1 MKLSLSMI
9 VKATADEA
17 DYLQNALLSTKGIFD
32 EIVIVAN
39 TPKGVKIAP
48 EIEEV
53 CARFNAKT
61 IEAEWKEDFAEM
73 RNLSFDNCTGDLI
86 FWMDSDD
93 VIDKPQ
99 KLRELADELNPA
111 IDAVFF
117 DYLYEI
123 DEYGAIKVSH
133 WRERLIRN
141 NGAFVW
147 KGRLHETLIETRVTN
162 KVKNEEVKII
172 HKSQEERRDKA
183 TERNVRILQKQLED
197 EGNSPDPRTM
207 FYLAACY
214 VDLGMYDDAK
224 ELYTLYLKLSGWP
237 QERAQALC
245 QLASLSRKSDNNKEA
260 TDYYLQAIKE
270 DPDNREP
277 YISIAEM
284 YLLDQKF
291 DKAVTWAEMGMQRP
305 ESDSMTVQNPLSVSY
320 RPLLIYA
327 EAQFNLGKIDAALNA
342 TKKAQ
347 QIRNDDLTKQMYETY
362 NTVKGHQ
369 LVANAFVDLARYLD
383 AHNEKDK
390 AKLLFDKA
398 IPENIQ
404 DNPYILNM
412 RKKYFEPKV
421 WPKKSVVIFTGNCI
435 IGNWGPWSLKDGI
448 GGSEEAI
455 IRLSKRLSEQG
466 YSVTVFSMPG
476 AQAGTYEGVE
486 WKNYWEFDERD
497 KFDVLIGWR
506 NPWIFEHKFN
516 ARKSYLWLHDVMEVG
531 EFTPERLDNL
541 DKVIV
546 LSKYHRSLF
555 PNIPDNKIWMSANGI
570 DAEEFDGS
578 ETHER
583 NPHRIIFASSHVRG
597 LAHLLD
603 MWKDVKREVPEA
615 ELHFYYGRNSFVAV
629 HKDNP
634 ERLEWLEKIEKQMEE
649 LPDVYDHGKVS
660 QKEIAEATMSSGIWA
675 YPCPF
680 PEISCI
686 TAMKSQAGGAVPVSS
701 NFAALNETVQFG
713 EKMHMEDDSGVGLWD
728 ANIAREYKT
737 RLIYMLKDVKKQE
750 KIRKEMIPWAKKHF
764 SWTNVATL
772 WIKEFEK

>member
-9 VKATADEA
+9 VKGSADEA
-17 DYLQNALLSTKGIFD
+17 IYLETALASTKGIFD

-39 TPKGVKIAP
+39 TPKGVDVAS
-48 EIEEV
+48 EIEKV
-53 CARFNAKT
+53 CSKYNAKT
-61 IEAEWKEDFAEM
+61 ITAEWKQDFAEM

-93 VIDKPQ
+93 IIDKPT
-99 KLRELADELNPA
+99 KLRELADELKPE
-111 IDAVFF
+111 IDAVFL
-117 DYLYEI
+117 DYLYEV
-123 DEYGAIKVSH
+123 DEFGAVKVRH

-141 NGAFVW
+141 NGSFQW
-147 KGRLHETLIETRVTN
+147 KGRLHETLIETRTTT
-162 KVKNEEVKII
+162 KVKNEEVKVI
-172 HKSQEERRDKA
+172 HRSQEERRDKA
-183 TERNVRILQKQLED
+183 IQRNTIILQKQLDD
-197 EGNSPDPRTM
+197 EANNPDPRTM

-214 VDLGMYDDAK
+214 MDLGAYDEAF
-224 ELYTLYLKLSGWP
+224 ELYEMYLKLSGWNE
-237 QERAQALC
+237 ERAQAWC
-245 QLASLSRKSDNNKEA
+245 QIASIHRRNKDDA
-260 TDYYLQAIKE
+260 KAIDAYLQAIKE
-270 DPDNREP
+270 DPNNRDP
-277 YISIAEM
+277 YTSIAEM
-284 YLLDQKF
+284 YLLDSKF
-291 DKAVTWAEMGMQRP
+291 EKAATWAEMALQRP
-305 ESDSMTVQNPLSVSY
+305 DTETMTVQNPLNITY
-320 RPLLIYA
+320 RPLLVYA
-327 EAQFNLGKIDAALNA
+327 EAQFNLGKIDNAINAA
-342 TKKAQ
+342 KKAQ
-347 QIRNDDLTKQMYETY
+347 KYRNDDLTKQMLETY

-369 LVANAFVDLARYLD
+369 LVANAIVDLGRYLD
-383 AHNEKDK
+383 LNDEKDK
-390 AKLLFDKA
+390 AAELF
-398 IPENIQ
+398 NIVPKSLQ

-412 RKKYFEPKV
+412 RKKYYEPKV

-435 IGNWGPWSLKDGI
+435 IGNWGPWSLKEGI

-455 IRLSKRLSEQG
+455 IRLSKRLTEQG
-466 YSVTVFSMPG
+466 YSVTVYSMPG
-476 AQAGTYEGVE
+476 EKAGEYDGVD
-486 WKNYWEFDERD
+486 WKNYWEFDGRD
-497 KFDVLIGWR
+497 QFDVLIGWR
-506 NPWIFEHKFN
+506 NPWIFEQKFN

-531 EFTPERLDNL
+531 EFTKNRLDNL

-546 LSKYHRSLF
+546 LSKYHRGLF

-597 LAHLLD
+597 LAYLLD
-603 MWKDVKREVPEA
+603 MWKDVKKEVPDA

-634 ERLEWLEKIEKQMEE
+634 ERLQWLEKIEKQMED

-713 EKMHMEDDSGVGLWD
+713 EKMHMEDEKGAGLWD
-728 ANIAREYKT
+728 NNTAREFKT
-737 RLIYMLKDVKKQE
+737 RLIYMLKDTKKQD
-750 KIRKEMIPWAKKHF
+750 KIRKEMIPWAKKNF
-764 SWTNVATL
+764 SWTNVAKQ
-772 WIKEFEK
+772 WIKEFDK